1 MYHDCLTRL
10 ADEHVRRGKGAVS
23 VMIASHNEDT
33 MRFSVNLM
41 KDRGIA
47 PSEKIMCFAQ
57 LYGMC
62 DQVSFSLG
70 QAGYSVYKYL
80 PYGPVEKVLPY
91 LSRRAVENGSIMV
104 KANEE
109 RNLLSSELRR
119 RIRSGQ
125 PFYKVP

>member
-1 MYHDCLTRL
+1 
-10 ADEHVRRGKGAVS
+10 
-23 VMIASHNEDT
+23 MIASHNEGT
-33 MRFSVNLM
+33 TRFAVNLM
-41 KDRGIA
+41 KDYGIA

-91 LSRRAVENGSIMV
+91 LSRRAIENGSILK
-104 KANEE
+104 KANKE
-109 RNLLSSELRR
+109 RDLLRSELWRR
-119 RIRSGQ
+119 VSSGQ
-125 PFYKVP
+125 IVYKVPLS